1 MGKLKYFPA
10 FLSYRHILER
20 LRLDEVGAVFLGALQ
35 YAEDGTVPDLDPTP
49 AIVLEF
55 IMQDINRA
63 QESYEDLCSKNRK
76 KAHDRWD
83 AAAYTGMPQDAVAYT
98 GMPAHAVDAKE
109 NANANENE
117 NEKEFSMH
125 APTEGAEPHGRG
137 PSLREV
143 RDFAKQSGLNVDP
156 DDYYEKRQRSGWR
169 NKNGRYVGGDWQS
182 DMRKWARYQQDP
194 VAPKSEPVKA
204 HESSFDTDE
213 FFDAAVR
220 ASYAKYG
227 YNIDETDAEEES

>member
-63 QESYEDLCSKNRK
+63 QESYEELCAKNR
-76 KAHDRWD
+76 ANRAQGAQRPSTTVNDGDHRQRPSTTVNDGDER
-83 AAAYTGMPQDAVAYT
+83 
-98 GMPAHAVDAKE
+98 E
-109 NANANENE
+109 CNANENE

-125 APTEGAEPHGRG
+125 APTEGTETHGRG

-143 RDFAKQSGLNVDP
+143 RDFVKQSGLNVDP
-156 DDYYEKRQRSGWR
+156 DDYYDKRQRSGWR

-182 DMRKWARYQQDP
+182 DMRKWARYQRDP

-227 YNIDETDAEEES
+227 YSIDETDAEEES